1 MSGTNAQSPTAH
13 TLGQPGTRKNS
24 FTSNRPRSFA
34 HGSEAM
40 MGLGTVPAVH
50 TSVRDGIAT
59 PSAKKTLLSVRLLT
73 RVLSGFPHRVSRALS
88 RCIVPDFHPVPVGSP
103 AQNGPA

>member
-73 RVLSGFPHRVSRALS
+73 PGIKA
-88 RCIVPDFHPVPVGSP
+88 DFHTAFLEHFLAVSS
-103 AQNGPA
+103 QTFTQFR